1 MRKKRAKCQHPPHR
15 LYSWF
20 ASANNGEPRSV
31 LCVACCDCGRV
42 LRGAA

>member
-20 ASANNGEPRSV
+20 ASANNGDPRSAA
-31 LCVACCDCGRV
+31 LDLDCAREWVAP
-42 LRGAA
+42 AA